1 MSIRKMRN
9 IGFAAALLVLAM
21 LIGLLSVSAAAAE
34 PASNMTF
41 TFTES
46 GVTAS
51 KKKKKKYKI
60 SGASL
65 TINES
70 GVYTIT
76 GSASEGS
83 IAVKKGTE
91 NVTLILKNLTLSS
104 STTAPLT
111 VGKTALTPAATQ
123 GSITAAASILTA
135 A

>member
-9 IGFAAALLVLAM
+9 IGFAATLLVMAM

-34 PASNMTF
+34 PASDMTF
-41 TFTES
+41 TFTED
-46 GVTAS
+46 GVTVS
-51 KKKKKKYKI
+51 EGSGSGYKI

-83 IAVKKGTE
+83 ITVKKGTE